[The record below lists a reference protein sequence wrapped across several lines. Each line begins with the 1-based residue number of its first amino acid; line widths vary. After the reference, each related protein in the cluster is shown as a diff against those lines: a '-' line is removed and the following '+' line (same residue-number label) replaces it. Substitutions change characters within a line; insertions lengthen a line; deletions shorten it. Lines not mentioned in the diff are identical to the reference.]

1 MENRKHHKVKTESG
15 RCVETLFR
23 VTFSNQIHLIQ
34 IADNKAS
41 SIITINTLVIT
52 VLIGFAGYGSI
63 AQKIHFGA
71 MNMVLPAFL
80 LIITCLLSVIFA
92 LLATQPRIIKSK
104 NKIQHVR
111 SNSGLLFFGS
121 IQDRT
126 LDAYLADMDE
136 LTHSPDAV
144 YHAMETEIYNQSKV
158 LDRKYRLL
166 NIAFLVFR
174 YGFISSVLVFLVIYL
189 FKFSR
194 A

>member
-1 MENRKHHKVKTESG
+1 MENRKHHRVKSENG

-34 IADNKAS
+34 IADNKAN
-41 SIITINTLVIT
+41 SIITLNTLVIT

-63 AQKIHFGA
+63 AQKIHFGSV
-71 MNMVLPAFL
+71 NMIPVFL

-92 LLATQPRIIKSK
+92 LLAAQPRIIKTK
-104 NKIQHVR
+104 NKIR
-111 SNSGLLFFGS
+111 EIGSDGSLLFFSS

-126 LDAYLADMDE
+126 LDTYLADMDE
-136 LTHSPDAV
+136 LTHSPEAV

-174 YGFISSVLVFLVIYL
+174 YGFISSVLAFLVIYL
-189 FKFSR
+189 FKFSTG
-194 A
+194 

>member
-1 MENRKHHKVKTESG
+1 MENRKHHRAKIESG

-63 AQKIHFGA
+63 TQKIHFGF
-71 MNMVLPAFL
+71 MNLILPTLL
-80 LIITCLLSVIFA
+80 LIITCLSSVIFA
-92 LLATQPRIIKSK
+92 LLATQPRIIKTK
-104 NKIQHVR
+104 NKIQKIG
-111 SNSGLLFFGS
+111 SNSSLLFFSS
-121 IQDRT
+121 IQGRT

-158 LDRKYRLL
+158 LDRKYRMLS
-166 NIAFLVFR
+166 IAFLIFR
-174 YGFISSVLVFLVIYL
+174 FGFISSVLAFLIIFL
-189 FKFSR
+189 FKVST
-194 A
+194 

>member
-1 MENRKHHKVKTESG
+1 MENRKHHNHRVRIESG

-34 IADNKAS
+34 IADNKAN

-63 AQKIHFGA
+63 AQKIHFDS
-71 MNMVLPAFL
+71 MNMIPIFL
-80 LIITCLLSVIFA
+80 LVVACLISVVFA
-92 LLATQPRIIKSK
+92 LLATQPRIIKTK
-104 NKIQHVR
+104 NKIREIR
-111 SNSGLLFFGS
+111 SNSSLLFFGS

-126 LDAYLADMDE
+126 LDTYLADMDE
-136 LTHSPDAV
+136 LIHSPDAV

-158 LDRKYRLL
+158 LDRKYKML

-174 YGFISSVLVFLVIYL
+174 YGFISSVLAFLINFL
-189 FKFSR
+189 FKL
-194 A
+194 

>member
-1 MENRKHHKVKTESG
+1 MENSKHHKVKTEAG
-15 RCVETLFR
+15 RYVDTLFR

-41 SIITINTLVIT
+41 SIITLNTLVIT

-63 AQKIHFGA
+63 GQGIQFGSV
-71 MNMVLPAFL
+71 NMILPAFL
-80 LIITCLLSVIFA
+80 LIITCLLSVVFA

-104 NKIQHVR
+104 NKIHEMR
-111 SNSGLLFFGS
+111 SKGSLLFFGS
-121 IQDRT
+121 IQGRT
-126 LDAYLADMDE
+126 LDTYLADMDE

-158 LDRKYRLL
+158 LDRKYKLL

-174 YGFISSVLVFLVIYL
+174 YGFITSVLAFLTIYL
-189 FKFSR
+189 F
-194 A
+194 

>member
-1 MENRKHHKVKTESG
+1 MENRKHHKVKIESA

-34 IADNKAS
+34 IADNKAN

-52 VLIGFAGYGSI
+52 VIIGLAGYGSI
-63 AQKIHFGA
+63 AQKIPFGFV
-71 MNMVLPAFL
+71 NMIPIFL
-80 LIITCLLSVIFA
+80 LIVTCLLSVIFA
-92 LLATQPRIIKSK
+92 LLATQPRIIKTK
-104 NKIQHVR
+104 NKIR
-111 SNSGLLFFGS
+111 GIGSNGSLLFFGA

-158 LDRKYRLL
+158 LDRKYRML

-174 YGFISSVLVFLVIYL
+174 YGFISSVVAFLISFL
-189 FKFSR
+189 F
-194 A
+194 